1 MSEGARLG
9 VWLFAAAGVSACVV
23 LLLARLAPRLGIVDA
38 PGERKRHRSSTPL
51 VGGLAI
57 FTALLVVGW
66 VSDVAANLIWL
77 LLALATIIA
86 VGLWDDV
93 REISPRVKFAVQI
106 AACAIMI
113 WGAGIELRG
122 VGDLV
127 GWRSIGLSVLA
138 VPLTI
143 FAVVGVV
150 NSINMMDGLDGL
162 AGSVAL
168 VAFTWFALVAAQSG
182 LEVQAKA
189 ALLLCGAIAGFL
201 LFNLRLPWQKR
212 ARVFLGDAGSLM
224 LGFALG
230 WFAID
235 LTQGYDRTFPPI
247 AALWVLMLPLADCVS
262 LMARRLRAHR
272 NPFVA
277 DRRHIHHF
285 LLARGFTPSQALAIL
300 VGLSVAFGAVG
311 YFAWIFKVKE
321 AFLFY
326 PFFFGFFAYHAW
338 IQKAW
343 ERIERL
349 EAAGPARNPAEDDS
363 PATVA

>member
-1 MSEGARLG
+1 MNELIIGAHA
-9 VWLFAAAGVSACVV
+9 FAAAGISAAGV
-23 LLLARLAPRLGIVDA
+23 LLLARYARRLGVLDS
-38 PGERKRHRSSTPL
+38 PGGRKWHSSAVPL
-51 VGGLAI
+51 VGGIAI
-57 FTALLVVGW
+57 FLALLAMSW
-66 VSDVAANLIWL
+66 VTGLALEARWF
-77 LLALATIIA
+77 LLALSIIIA
-86 VGLWDDV
+86 IGLWDDV
-93 REISPRVKFAVQI
+93 REISPRLKFALQI

-113 WGAGIELRG
+113 WGAGVELRG

-127 GWRSIGLSVLA
+127 GWRSIGLAFLA

-150 NSINMMDGLDGL
+150 NSVNMMDGLDGL
-162 AGSVAL
+162 AGSLAL

-182 LEVQAKA
+182 LEVQAKT

-201 LFNLRLPWQKR
+201 VFNLRLPWQKR

-262 LMARRLRAHR
+262 LMTRRLRAR
-272 NPFVA
+272 KSPFEA

-300 VGLSVAFGAVG
+300 VALSVAFGAVG
-311 YFAWIFKVKE
+311 YFAWIFKVQE
-321 AFLFY
+321 ALLFY

-349 EAAGPARNPAEDDS
+349 EAAGPARNPAQDDS